1 MIGISIFCGIL
12 FILSI
17 VNLINIS
24 IESNFKNNNINQAF
38 SLILF
43 ILFFVVLIGG
53 VTYLFKMKKEL
64 WIRNLALTMPAVYL
78 LMLGILLID
87 LSMHNISLEQ
97 DLNKIYIPIFIQGIM
112 TSISAFFFFIVGLW
126 DVIH

>member
-1 MIGISIFCGIL
+1 MIGISIFCGLL

-17 VNLINIS
+17 VNLVNLS
-24 IESNFKNNNINQAF
+24 IENKFNDNLTRAY
-38 SLILF
+38 SLISF
-43 ILFFVVLIGG
+43 ILVFSILIGC

-64 WIRNLALTMPAVYL
+64 WIRNLALTMPSVYL

-87 LSMHNISLEQ
+87 LSMYNLLPKSELRQ
-97 DLNKIYIPIFIQGIM
+97 IYIPIFVQGLI

>member
-43 ILFFVVLIGG
+43 ILFFVILIGG

-87 LSMHNISLEQ
+87 LSMYNLSLKYE
-97 DLNKIYIPIFIQGIM
+97 LSKIYIPIFIQGIM
-112 TSISAFFFFIVGLW
+112 TSISAFFFFIVGIW

>member
-24 IESNFKNNNINQAF
+24 IRSNFKNNNINQAF
-38 SLILF
+38 SIILF
-43 ILFFVVLIGG
+43 ILFFVILIAS

-87 LSMHNISLEQ
+87 LSMYNLSLKYE
-97 DLNKIYIPIFIQGIM
+97 LSKIYIPIFIQGIV

>member
-1 MIGISIFCGIL
+1 MIGISIFCGLL

-17 VNLINIS
+17 VNLVNLS
-24 IESNFKNNNINQAF
+24 IENKFNDNLTRAY
-38 SLILF
+38 SLISF
-43 ILFFVVLIGG
+43 ILVFSILIGI

-78 LMLGILLID
+78 LMLGVLLID
-87 LSMHNISLEQ
+87 LSMYNILPKYELRQ
-97 DLNKIYIPIFIQGIM
+97 IYIPIFIQGII

-126 DVIH
+126 DLIH

>member
-17 VNLINIS
+17 FNLINIS
-24 IESNFKNNNINQAF
+24 IQTNFKNNNINQAF
-38 SLILF
+38 SFILF
-43 ILFFVVLIGG
+43 ILFFIILIGS
-53 VTYLFKMKKEL
+53 VPYLFKMKKEL

-87 LSMHNISLEQ
+87 LSMYNLSLKYE
-97 DLNKIYIPIFIQGIM
+97 LSKIYIPIFIQGIV

>member
-24 IESNFKNNNINQAF
+24 IESNFKNDNINQAF

-43 ILFFVVLIGG
+43 ILFFVILIGS
-53 VTYLFKMKKEL
+53 VTYLFKMKKEI

-87 LSMHNISLEQ
+87 LSMYNLSLKYE
-97 DLNKIYIPIFIQGIM
+97 LSKIYIPIFIQGIV
-112 TSISAFFFFIVGLW
+112 TFISAFFFFIVGLW

>member
-17 VNLINIS
+17 FNLINIS
-24 IESNFKNNNINQAF
+24 IQTNFKNNNINQAF
-38 SLILF
+38 SFILF
-43 ILFFVVLIGG
+43 ILFFIILIGS

-87 LSMHNISLEQ
+87 LSMYNLSLKYE
-97 DLNKIYIPIFIQGIM
+97 LSKIYIPIFIQGIV

>member
-1 MIGISIFCGIL
+1 MIGISIFCGLL

-17 VNLINIS
+17 FNLINIS
-24 IESNFKNNNINQAF
+24 IQTNFKNNNINQAF
-38 SLILF
+38 SFILF
-43 ILFFVVLIGG
+43 ILFFIILIGS

-87 LSMHNISLEQ
+87 LSMYNLSLKYE
-97 DLNKIYIPIFIQGIM
+97 LSKIYIPIFIHGIA

>member
-12 FILSI
+12 LILSI

-24 IESNFKNNNINQAF
+24 IESNFKNDNINQAF

-43 ILFFVVLIGG
+43 ILFFVILIGS
-53 VTYLFKMKKEL
+53 VTYLFKMKKEI

-87 LSMHNISLEQ
+87 LSMYNLSLKYE
-97 DLNKIYIPIFIQGIM
+97 LSKIYIPIFIQGIM

>member
-1 MIGISIFCGIL
+1 MIGISIFCGLL
-12 FILSI
+12 FILCI
-17 VNLINIS
+17 FNLINLS
-24 IESNFKNNNINQAF
+24 IEQKFSNDNLNRSF

-43 ILFFVVLIGG
+43 ILFFVILIGG

-87 LSMHNISLEQ
+87 LSMYNLSLESE
-97 DLNKIYIPIFIQGIM
+97 LSKIYIPIFIQCIV
-112 TSISAFFFFIVGLW
+112 TSISAFFFFIGGLW

>member
-1 MIGISIFCGIL
+1 MIGISIFCGLL

-17 VNLINIS
+17 VNLVNLS
-24 IESNFKNNNINQAF
+24 IENKFNDNLTRAY
-38 SLILF
+38 SLISF
-43 ILFFVVLIGG
+43 ILVFSILIGV

-78 LMLGILLID
+78 LMLGVLLID
-87 LSMHNISLEQ
+87 LSMYNISIKYELRQ
-97 DLNKIYIPIFIQGIM
+97 IYIPIFIQGLI

>member
-43 ILFFVVLIGG
+43 ILFFVILIGG

-87 LSMHNISLEQ
+87 LSMYNLSLKYE
-97 DLNKIYIPIFIQGIM
+97 LSKIYIPIFIQGIV

>member
-24 IESNFKNNNINQAF
+24 IESNFKNDNINQAF

-43 ILFFVVLIGG
+43 ILFFVILIGS

-87 LSMHNISLEQ
+87 LSMYNLSLKYE
-97 DLNKIYIPIFIQGIM
+97 LSKIYIPIFIQGIM

>member
-24 IESNFKNNNINQAF
+24 IENNLKNDNINQAF

-43 ILFFVVLIGG
+43 ILFFVILIGG

-87 LSMHNISLEQ
+87 LSMYNLSLKYE
-97 DLNKIYIPIFIQGIM
+97 LSKIYIPIFIQGIV

>member
-24 IESNFKNNNINQAF
+24 IESNFKNYSINQAF

-43 ILFFVVLIGG
+43 ILFFVILIGG

-64 WIRNLALTMPAVYL
+64 WIRNLALTMPSVYL

-87 LSMHNISLEQ
+87 LSMYNLSLEYESS
-97 DLNKIYIPIFIQGIM
+97 KIYIPIFIQGIM
-112 TSISAFFFFIVGLW
+112 TFISAFFFFIVGLW

>member
-12 FILSI
+12 LILSI

-24 IESNFKNNNINQAF
+24 IESNFKNDNINQAF

-43 ILFFVVLIGG
+43 ILFFVILIGG
-53 VTYLFKMKKEL
+53 VTYLFKMKKEI

-87 LSMHNISLEQ
+87 LSMYNLSLKYE
-97 DLNKIYIPIFIQGIM
+97 LSKIYIPIFIQGIM

>member
-97 DLNKIYIPIFIQGIM
+97 DLKKIYIPIFIQGIM